1 MNNWSWLAVVWWL
14 RHFVVTKRRRV
25 ERVCWGCSV
34 DFTSNLS
41 QTRSPIE
48 WYSSRRWRDARTT
61 LFSFLFFLCNLTSQ
75 LLWAW
80 NWDIPGWVVT
90 LIYLHVLLLFLLC
103 FAVFFPLLA
112 IVLVRLFFKNSLAI
126 ATALSTAHE
135 KSQWDT
141 KAAACLKINLK
152 TDLLLLKVNKNDIF
166 YWFLLS
172 LPIMAWLSSPC
183 AVSGRWQRSRSVSIY
198 TQRKI
203 HCCLFFLLSF
213 M

>member
-1 MNNWSWLAVVWWL
+1 MTSSFRRHQKTTSRKSVLRLQRRFHIESESDEEPNWVIFESSLA
-14 RHFVVTKRRRV
+14 RRSDNSF
-25 ERVCWGCSV
+25 C
-34 DFTSNLS
+34 
-41 QTRSPIE
+41 
-48 WYSSRRWRDARTT
+48 
-61 LFSFLFFLCNLTSQ
+61 FSFLFFLCNLTSQ

-90 LIYLHVLLLFLLC
+90 LIYLHVLLFLLC
-103 FAVFFPLLA
+103 FAVFYFPPRHRTHS
-112 IVLVRLFFKNSLAI
+112 IVFKNSLAI

-166 YWFLLS
+166 FYWFLLS
-172 LPIMAWLSSPC
+172 SLPIIAWLSSPC

-198 TQRKI
+198 TERKI
-203 HCCLFFLLSF
+203 HCCLFLLSF